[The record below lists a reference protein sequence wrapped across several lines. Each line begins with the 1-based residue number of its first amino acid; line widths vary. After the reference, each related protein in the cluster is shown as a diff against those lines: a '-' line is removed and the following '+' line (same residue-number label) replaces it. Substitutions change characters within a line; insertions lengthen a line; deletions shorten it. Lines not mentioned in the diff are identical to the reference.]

1 MTASITNKQIK
12 AVISLDPWVTPLQNR
27 IKTKLLKL
35 GRKNQQHLIIS
46 TDKFANYINSAMSIP
61 ELKTQEENLQSLI
74 DNSGDAQIERIH
86 LTHLHPCHQSDEI
99 IFEPLGLSLHKYW
112 RPPYSNYKELYL
124 LNGWLMLDFLYD
136 KGCVTNPC

>member
-1 MTASITNKQIK
+1 MTASITNKQVK

-61 ELKTQEENLQSLI
+61 ELKT
-74 DNSGDAQIERIH
+74 
-86 LTHLHPCHQSDEI
+86 
-99 IFEPLGLSLHKYW
+99 
-112 RPPYSNYKELYL
+112 
-124 LNGWLMLDFLYD
+124 
-136 KGCVTNPC
+136 